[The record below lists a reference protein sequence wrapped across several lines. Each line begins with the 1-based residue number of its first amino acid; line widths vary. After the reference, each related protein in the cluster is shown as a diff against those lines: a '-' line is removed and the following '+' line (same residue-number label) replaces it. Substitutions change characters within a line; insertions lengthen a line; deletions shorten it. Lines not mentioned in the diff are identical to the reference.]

1 MSWLNSLHFNKFKQ
15 FMLTD
20 FRMCFN
26 SYTIQV
32 CISFIL
38 FILFCF
44 KRSNIH
50 IFYYQ
55 TRRNNIHIFL
65 LSDLCSLYMYC
76 MFCLPISGLVIF
88 TLENLLF
95 PLWSH
100 FFYEYGLQQSHL
112 PSVGTF
118 FFKQGV
124 ILSKRSEL
132 ISESDLKIYDMRI
145 SLDFTN
151 IKF

>member
-1 MSWLNSLHFNKFKQ
+1 MYFFYLIQ
-15 FMLTD
+15 F
-20 FRMCFN
+20 
-26 SYTIQV
+26 
-32 CISFIL
+32 
-38 FILFCF
+38 FCF
-44 KRSNIH
+44 KRNNIH

-95 PLWSH
+95 PLWSR
-100 FFYEYGLQQSHL
+100 FVMNMDFSSRSHL
-112 PSVGTF
+112 PSIGTF

-124 ILSKRSEL
+124 ILSKRREL
-132 ISESDLKIYDMRI
+132 ITESDLKIYDIRI
-145 SLDFTN
+145 LLDFTN

>member
-1 MSWLNSLHFNKFKQ
+1 MYFFYLIQ
-15 FMLTD
+15 F
-20 FRMCFN
+20 
-26 SYTIQV
+26 
-32 CISFIL
+32 
-38 FILFCF
+38 FCF

-55 TRRNNIHIFL
+55 TRHNNIHIFL

-95 PLWSH
+95 PLWSR
-100 FFYEYGLQQSHL
+100 FLMNMDFSSRSHL
-112 PSVGTF
+112 PSIGTF

-124 ILSKRSEL
+124 ILSKRREL
-132 ISESDLKIYDMRI
+132 ITESDLKIYDMRI
-145 SLDFTN
+145 LLDFTN

>member
-1 MSWLNSLHFNKFKQ
+1 MYFFYLIQ
-15 FMLTD
+15 F
-20 FRMCFN
+20 
-26 SYTIQV
+26 
-32 CISFIL
+32 
-38 FILFCF
+38 FCF
-44 KRSNIH
+44 KCNNIH

-88 TLENLLF
+88 TLENLLS
-95 PLWSH
+95 PLWSR
-100 FFYEYGLQQSHL
+100 FFFMNMDFSSRSHL
-112 PSVGTF
+112 PSIGTF

-124 ILSKRSEL
+124 ILNKRREL
-132 ISESDLKIYDMRI
+132 ITESDLKIYDIRI
-145 SLDFTN
+145 LLDFTN